1 MAAYLT
7 ARQTSEM
14 HAAVLDYLAS
24 NPEFRES
31 AAAFEREAQLPAE
44 SSGRGIKHR
53 ASFELAGSFCKKSGV
68 GLAFFFEKER
78 SRRRGRRE
86 G

>member
-1 MAAYLT
+1 MAGYLT

-14 HAAVLDYLAS
+14 QAAILDYLAS

-44 SSGRGIKHR
+44 SSGRGTIALSDMR
-53 ASFELAGSFCKKSGV
+53 AL
-68 GLAFFFEKER
+68 
-78 SRRRGRRE
+78 RRV
-86 G
+86 

>member
-1 MAAYLT
+1 MAGYLT

-14 HAAVLDYLAS
+14 QAAILDYLAS

-44 SSGRGIKHR
+44 SSGRGKIALPVIVTSRYEGLKMGGIK
-53 ASFELAGSFCKKSGV
+53 EV
-68 GLAFFFEKER
+68 GDWE
-78 SRRRGRRE
+78 
-86 G
+86 